1 MNEAEGRYYS
11 APYRKEKDME
21 IMMEIDTKKEA
32 GALVGY
38 LLNTAVGHLHYNDYL
53 DIDGVTYLLGAAKT
67 IARMYGLKEYDEIS
81 CRADGIK
88 EEVRE
93 ATERSLTTLNWV

>member
-1 MNEAEGRYYS
+1 MNEAKGRYYS

-32 GALVGY
+32 GALVVY
-38 LLNTAVGHLHYNDYL
+38 LLNTAEGQIHYNDYL
-53 DIDGVTYLLGAAKT
+53 DIDGATYLLGAAKT
-67 IARMYGLKEYDEIS
+67 IARMYGLKEYDEVV
-81 CRADGIK
+81 CRVDYIK

>member
-38 LLNTAVGHLHYNDYL
+38 LLNTAVGHLHY
-53 DIDGVTYLLGAAKT
+53 
-67 IARMYGLKEYDEIS
+67 GLKEYDEIA